1 MPALAVPPAL
11 SLEEEWT
18 EPRIRMKSL
27 CLVHISKVQG
37 QKQTQ
42 RAVFLAVLE
51 VAAICFE
58 FVNTVRSNV
67 LMILLN
73 EDHMTALD

>member
-1 MPALAVPPAL
+1 MPALAVPLTL

-18 EPRIRMKSL
+18 ESCIKMKSL
-27 CLVHISKVQG
+27 CLVHISKVRG

-51 VAAICFE
+51 AAAICF
-58 FVNTVRSNV
+58 
-67 LMILLN
+67 
-73 EDHMTALD
+73 